1 MDIVYEVLKKIPGV
15 TDNEAR
21 RVIDKISFKDEVA
34 TKVDKSEATT
44 KADLEAGLAKLKAEL
59 IAEMYR
65 INNRTNMWVLGVG
78 IAIIIALFLK

>member
-34 TKVDKSEATT
+34 TKVDKNEATT
-44 KADLEAGLAKLKAEL
+44 KADLETGLAKLKAEL

-78 IAIIIALFLK
+78 IAVIIALFLK

>member
-59 IAEMYR
+59 ITEMYR
-65 INNRTNMWVLGVG
+65 INNCTNMWVLGVG

>member
-1 MDIVYEVLKKIPGV
+1 MDIVYDVLKKIPGV

-59 IAEMYR
+59 ITEMYR